1 MPLFSLQ
8 SNKTLQ
14 NISWEEDMQRR
25 KFLVHGAALALL
37 IWGAIAVS
45 AQDENY
51 VVQPGDTLTSIA
63 QQYNISTDAILVRNG
78 MTNGSLIRR
87 GQTLIIPVGGVA
99 MPFTHTVQPGES
111 LTAIANL
118 YSTTVQAL
126 ADANNMTAATRI
138 VPGQVLNLPATGGPN
153 VGQGGGVVLG
163 PANYERL
170 HTVDI
175 GEDLRSIAAVYGT
188 TWDVLA
194 RANGIT
200 TPNYI
205 QAGTV
210 LRIPAAGATGGPIV
224 TPTPTTPAPLPL
236 PVPMTPRL
244 TYNGYYWVQPG
255 DTMFAISSE
264 FNVDI
269 YNIARANGLLN
280 LNSIYAGQAL
290 FIPGR

>member
-1 MPLFSLQ
+1 
-8 SNKTLQ
+8 
-14 NISWEEDMQRR
+14 MQRR

-37 IWGAIAVS
+37 IWGAVAVS

-51 VVQPGDTLTSIA
+51 VVQSGDTLTSIA
-63 QQYNISTDAILVRNG
+63 QQFDVSTEAILVRNG
-78 MTNGSLIRR
+78 MTNGSYIRR

-99 MPFTHTVQPGES
+99 MPATHTVQPGES

-118 YSTTVQAL
+118 YSTTVDAL
-126 ADANNMTAATRI
+126 ADANNMTSSTRI

-153 VGQGGGVVLG
+153 LGQGGGVVLG

-170 HTVDI
+170 HIVDI
-175 GEDLRSIAAVYGT
+175 REDLRSIAAIYGT

-194 RANGIT
+194 AANGIT

-210 LRIPAAGATGGPIV
+210 LRIPSAGATGGPVI
-224 TPTPTTPAPLPL
+224 TPTPTTPIPAPL
-236 PVPMTPRL
+236 PVPITPR
-244 TYNGYYWVQPG
+244 TTVNGYYWVQPG
-255 DTMFAISSE
+255 DTMFAISTD
-264 FNVDI
+264 FNVDM

-280 LNSIYAGQAL
+280 LNSIYSGQAL

>member
-1 MPLFSLQ
+1 
-8 SNKTLQ
+8 
-14 NISWEEDMQRR
+14 MQRR
-25 KFLVHGAALALL
+25 KFLAHGAALALL
-37 IWGAIAVS
+37 IWGAVAVS

-51 VVQPGDTLTSIA
+51 VVQSGDTLTSIA
-63 QQYNISTDAILVRNG
+63 QQFDVSTEAILVRNG
-78 MTNGSLIRR
+78 MTNGSYIRR
-87 GQTLIIPVGGVA
+87 GQTLIIPVGGVV
-99 MPFTHTVQPGES
+99 MPLTHTVQPGES

-118 YSTTVQAL
+118 YSTTVEAL
-126 ADANNMTAATRI
+126 ADANSMTASTRI

-153 VGQGGGVVLG
+153 VGQGGGAVPG
-163 PANYERL
+163 PANFERL

-175 GEDLRSIAAVYGT
+175 REDLRSIAALYGT

-224 TPTPTTPAPLPL
+224 TPIPNTPVPLPPAPI
-236 PVPMTPRL
+236 TPRA
-244 TYNGYYWVQPG
+244 TVNGYYWVQQG
-255 DTMFAISSE
+255 DTMFAIASE

-280 LNSIYAGQAL
+280 LNAIYAGQAL

>member
-1 MPLFSLQ
+1 
-8 SNKTLQ
+8 
-14 NISWEEDMQRR
+14 MQRR
-25 KFLVHGAALALL
+25 KFLAHGAALALL
-37 IWGAIAVS
+37 IWGAVAVS

-51 VVQPGDTLTSIA
+51 VVQSGDTLTSIA
-63 QQYNISTDAILVRNG
+63 QQFNVSTEAILVRNG
-78 MTNGSLIRR
+78 MTNGSYIRR
-87 GQTLIIPVGGVA
+87 GQTLIIPVGGVTL
-99 MPFTHTVQPGES
+99 PLTHTVQPGES
-111 LTAIANL
+111 LTVIANL
-118 YSTTVQAL
+118 YSTTVEAL
-126 ADANNMTAATRI
+126 ADANTMTTSTRI

-153 VGQGGGVVLG
+153 AGQGGGGVVLG

-175 GEDLRSIAAVYGT
+175 REDLRSIAAIYGT

-224 TPTPTTPAPLPL
+224 TPIPNTPVPLPPAPIP
-236 PVPMTPRL
+236 PRA
-244 TYNGYYWVQPG
+244 TVNGYYWVQQG
-255 DTMFAISSE
+255 DTMFAIASD

>member
-1 MPLFSLQ
+1 
-8 SNKTLQ
+8 
-14 NISWEEDMQRR
+14 MQRR

-37 IWGAIAVS
+37 IWGSVAVS

-51 VVQPGDTLTSIA
+51 IVQSGDTLTSIA
-63 QQYNISTDAILVRNG
+63 QQFNISTDAILVRNG
-78 MTNGSLIRR
+78 MTNGSYIRR

-99 MPFTHTVQPGES
+99 MPLEHTVQPGES

-118 YSTTVQAL
+118 YSTTVEAL

-138 VPGQVLNLPATGGPN
+138 VPGQVLMLPATGGPN
-153 VGQGGGVVLG
+153 LGQGGGEVILG

-175 GEDLRSIAAVYGT
+175 GEDLRSIATVYGT

-200 TPNYI
+200 TPNYV

-224 TPTPTTPAPLPL
+224 TPTPPAPIPVPILL
-236 PVPMTPRL
+236 PVTPR
-244 TYNGYYWVQPG
+244 TTMNGYYWVQQG
-255 DTMFAISSE
+255 DTMFAISSD

-280 LNSIYAGQAL
+280 LNAIYAGQAL